1 MYKVFQSSKTTLI
14 VVFALSLILL
24 SLLVFNINALEIKE
38 ERSKVSHLAA
48 SYSYNLK
55 SNLDRALSPA
65 YTIGALLSQGDGVV
79 KDFESVAENILPLHP
94 GVIELAIAPN
104 GIARQVAPLKGN
116 EKVLGLNLFEEKAQ
130 NKESF
135 LARDTGKL
143 TLAGPLHLIQGG
155 EALVGRLPIFL
166 DKDTFWG
173 LVLVVIKIDQM
184 FDSLKM
190 NQLKKEG
197 ISYEVWKINPNTQEK
212 QFILKSS
219 DQPLKDP
226 INYFFEVPNNTWT
239 ISVAPTLGW
248 GNHGIFLLR
257 QIIVTLFAFMLGY
270 LAKLLVELKIAKGHL
285 EAQVIEKT
293 DEKTIVQKRLDV
305 LLDASPDLIWLK
317 NTAGIYLFCNRAFE
331 RFFGAKELD
340 IVGKSDYEFVDYK
353 TADFFQTNDLIAM
366 EAQTSMRNEEELTFK
381 EDGYSGL
388 FETIKTPVF
397 DDNGEIIGILGI
409 ARDITTRRESEAK
422 IEKLEY
428 FDALT
433 DLPNKTLLNIRTVHD
448 ISIASR
454 QREKLAILFLDF
466 DHFKNINDTLGHAIG
481 DELLV
486 EIAKRLKVLVREED
500 TVSRQGGDEFVIVLP
515 NVKVDGAAHV
525 AKKLLQAVELP
536 ITIKGHELVITASI
550 GIAMYPDDGN
560 DLETLFKSADAAMY
574 LAKQNGRN
582 NYCFFTAEI
591 QARSSRILS
600 LENAL
605 RYAYTR
611 GELTLHYQP
620 QIELESGKIV
630 GIEALLRWTHPEFGS
645 VSPNE
650 FIPIAEESGQILLL
664 GEWVL
669 RTAAM
674 RMKQWINMGF
684 PPMSVAV
691 NLSAVQFHH
700 ENLSRLV
707 QTIIDEVQ
715 LPPWYLEL
723 ELTEGVAAQNPLKA
737 IEIMNDLFEKGIR
750 LAIDDFGTGYSSLS
764 YLKRFKVYKLKID
777 QSFIRDIGLDVGDK
791 AIVQTII
798 ALAKSLGLKT
808 IAEGVETKEQLD
820 FLRENGCDE
829 VQGYYFSKPLS
840 VDDFENYIRNYLT
853 KEQQ

>member
-135 LARDTGKL
+135 LARDTGRL

-620 QIELESGKIV
+620 QIELKSGKIV

-840 VDDFENYIRNYLT
+840 VDDFENYMRNYLT